1 MYSLD
6 SKKILSKAVR
16 NWPAKVLSIILAA
29 FLFVFHRM
37 STLEER
43 FFSVPLNVEAKGNL
57 TPSSSYP
64 RMIRVSIRGDPNS
77 IYPILED
84 DIEAFVDFE
93 KYDVPGTY
101 HSPVQVRKKGTA
113 LGVEPL
119 EITVEPLEISLSL
132 DHRISKFVPLTAS
145 LRGRLDSGYS
155 LSSYTLN
162 PAQIIIDGPS
172 ELIGTISELR
182 TDFIDLDGRT
192 GDFSMMVNILNRDPL
207 IVIRG
212 NGIAEFRGFI
222 SRIIPVRNIT
232 DIPIRLDGLDER
244 FAGQSEIRAGS
255 VHLEGRS
262 QDEMDRFTPPLDF
275 LYVDCSEITE
285 PGTYTLPVL
294 SAPVP
299 NLTMIID
306 PGEVVVHVL
315 AKDGDNETP

>member
-1 MYSLD
+1 MCSLD
-6 SKKILSKAVR
+6 SKKAIAKAAQ
-16 NWPAKVLSIILAA
+16 NWPAKVLSIILAV

-43 FFSVPLNVEAKGNL
+43 FFSVPLNVETKGNL

-84 DIEAFVDFE
+84 DIEAFADFE
-93 KYDVPGTY
+93 KYDAPGAY
-101 HSPVQVRKKGTA
+101 HSPVQIRKKGTA

-119 EITVEPLEISLSL
+119 EITVDPLEINLSL
-132 DHRISKFVPLTAS
+132 DHRISKFVPLAAS

-162 PAQIIIDGPS
+162 PTQVIIDGPS
-172 ELIGTISELR
+172 ELIGGISELQ

-192 GDFSMMVNILNRDPL
+192 GDFSMMVNILNRNPL

-212 NGIAEFRGFI
+212 NGITEFRGFI
-222 SRIIPVRNIT
+222 SRIIPVRNIA
-232 DIPIRLDGLDER
+232 DIPINLTGLDER

-262 QDEMDRFTPPLDF
+262 QDEMDRFTPSSGF
-275 LYVDCSEITE
+275 LYVDCSEIGE
-285 PGTYTLPVL
+285 SGTYTLKVL
-294 SAPVP
+294 YAPVP
-299 NLTMIID
+299 GLTITVD
-306 PGEVVVHVL
+306 PQEVVVHVL
-315 AKDGDNETP
+315 ARDDETP

>member
-1 MYSLD
+1 LD
-6 SKKILSKAVR
+6 SKKLIAKAVQ
-16 NWPAKVLSIILAA
+16 NWPVKVLSIILAL
-29 FLFVFHRM
+29 FLFIFHRM

-43 FFSVPLNVEAKGNL
+43 FFSVPLDVETQGSL
-57 TPSSSYP
+57 IPSSSYP
-64 RMIRVSIRGDPNS
+64 RMIRVRLRGDPNS

-101 HSPVQVRKKGTA
+101 NSPIEIRKKGTA

-119 EITVEPLEISLSL
+119 EITVDPLEISLSL
-132 DHRISKFVPLTAS
+132 DQKISKFVPLTAN
-145 LRGRLDSGYS
+145 LRGRPDSGYS

-162 PAQIIIDGPS
+162 PTQVIIDGPS
-172 ELIGTISELR
+172 EFIGGISELH

-212 NGIAEFRGFI
+212 NGITEFRGFI
-222 SRIIPVRNIT
+222 SQIIPVRNIA
-232 DIPIRLDGLDER
+232 DIPIRLTGLDEQ

-262 QDEMDRFTPPLDF
+262 QYELDRFTLPPDF
-275 LYVDCSEITE
+275 LYLDCSEISE
-285 PGTYTLPVL
+285 PGSYTLKVL
-294 SAPVP
+294 SIPVP
-299 NLTMIID
+299 NLTMTID
-306 PGEVVVHVL
+306 PQEVVVHIL
-315 AKDGDNETP
+315 RRDNETP